1 MEITVRFTGGRKV
14 QAEFENFK
22 VVSDQPVSEGGENS
36 APGPLKLFFA
46 SVANC
51 SAYYILDFCA
61 HRNIPLDEIT
71 LVQKVTRNKETKRV
85 EVIAQEIRVPKDFP
99 EKYYQPLIRASQLCA
114 VKKTLQDPPEM
125 PVKVVPAE

>member
-1 MEITVRFTGGRKV
+1 
-14 QAEFENFK
+14 
-22 VVSDQPVSEGGENS
+22 
-36 APGPLKLFFA
+36 LKLFFA

-114 VKKTLQDPPEM
+114 VKKALQDPPEM
-125 PVKVVPAE
+125 PVVVRAVE